1 MKRKYIEDA
10 PSENHQSL
18 ESAIFQDN
26 IDISEK
32 KSLLMTVNLV
42 M

>member
-26 IDISEK
+26 IDIGEEIVVDD
-32 KSLLMTVNLV
+32 M
-42 M
+42 